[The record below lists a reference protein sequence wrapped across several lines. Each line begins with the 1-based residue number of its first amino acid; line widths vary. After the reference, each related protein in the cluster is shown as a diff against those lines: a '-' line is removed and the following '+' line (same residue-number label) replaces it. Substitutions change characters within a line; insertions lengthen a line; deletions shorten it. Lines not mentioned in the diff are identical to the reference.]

1 MIFSWYINKKMKH
14 FSQLLYVIDFMFV
27 FNLFNA
33 EKLHLETSLIIQGK
47 FIFNTY
53 RIYSNKHRV

>member
-1 MIFSWYINKKMKH
+1 MKH
-14 FSQLLYVIDFMFV
+14 FSQLLYVVDFMFV